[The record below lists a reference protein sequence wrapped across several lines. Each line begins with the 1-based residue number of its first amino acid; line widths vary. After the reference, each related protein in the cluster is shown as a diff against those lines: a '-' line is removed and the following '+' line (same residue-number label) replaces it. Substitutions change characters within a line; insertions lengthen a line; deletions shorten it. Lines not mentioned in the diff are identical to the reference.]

1 MLYLRDILGQDQ
13 AIRQIRQAGQADRLP
28 HGMIFAGAA
37 GVGKGTTAQA
47 LAAWFLCEKPGKDD
61 ACGQCHSC
69 HLVASGTHPD
79 YRVIYRQLIRLS
91 KKDSKARDLSIDL
104 IREHLLDPAGKKA
117 LQGRGKVFIIEEAET
132 MTRDAAN
139 SMLKTLE
146 EPLGRTLIILLTDS
160 PQSLLPTILS
170 RTQIVRFAHLPEELV
185 VQQLTRRGIDAQLA
199 QYASIMAEGS
209 LGLAARWIE
218 DGIVERGVQL
228 FQAIDQI
235 LVGRPVEGLSAWFA
249 ESAGMYAAKQEE
261 RDENVSKDQA
271 TREGVV
277 LYFRLAADYL
287 RQCLGRLSDPLQQLS
302 ACQMI
307 DDLAQA
313 QVYVEGNV
321 NTSLVLENV
330 ANRLR

>member
-13 AIRQIRQAGQADRLP
+13 AISQIRQAWQADRLP

-47 LAAWFLCEKPGKDD
+47 LAAWFLCEKPGKED
-61 ACGQCHSC
+61 ACGGCHSC

-79 YRVIYRQLIRLS
+79 YRVIYRQLIRLT

-104 IREHLLDPAGKKA
+104 IRDYLLEPAGRKA

-160 PQSLLPTILS
+160 PHSLLPTILS
-170 RTQIVRFAHLPEELV
+170 RTQIIRFAQLPQELV
-185 VQQLTRRGIDAQLA
+185 VKQLTARGIDAQLA

-218 DGIVERGVQL
+218 DGVVERGVQL
-228 FQAIDQI
+228 YQAIDQI
-235 LVGRPVEGLSAWFA
+235 LAGRPVEGLAAWFA

-271 TREGVV
+271 TREATV

-287 RQCLGRLSDPLQQLS
+287 RQLLGRMNDPMLQLS
-302 ACQMI
+302 ACRMI

-321 NTSLVLENV
+321 NTNLVLENL

>member
-37 GVGKGTTAQA
+37 GVGKATTAQA

-79 YRVIYRQLIRLS
+79 YRVIYRQLIRLTR
-91 KKDSKARDLSIDL
+91 KDSKARDLSIDL
-104 IREHLLDPAGKKA
+104 IRDYLLEPAGRKA

-160 PQSLLPTILS
+160 PNSLLPTILS
-170 RTQIVRFAHLPEELV
+170 RTQIVRFAHLPQELV
-185 VQQLTRRGIDAQLA
+185 VHQLTRRGIDAQLA

-218 DGIVERGVQL
+218 DGVVQRGVQL
-228 FQAIDQI
+228 YQAIDQI
-235 LVGRPVEGLSAWFA
+235 LAYRPVEGLAAWFA

-287 RQCLGRLSDPLQQLS
+287 RQCLGRMGDPLQQLS